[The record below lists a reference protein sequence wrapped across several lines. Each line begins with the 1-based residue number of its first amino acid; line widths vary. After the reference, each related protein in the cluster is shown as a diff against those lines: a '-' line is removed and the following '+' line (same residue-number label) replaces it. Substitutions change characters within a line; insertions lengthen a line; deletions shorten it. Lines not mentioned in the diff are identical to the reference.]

1 MEPDGDVEGYEKF
14 FREVEPTLRRV
25 AFLHTGNTDQACDLA
40 QETLVRAWQHWPKV
54 SRHPHPDA
62 WCCTVLHNLARSHW
76 RRAALERSRS
86 TDKSGQTSGPSADH
100 LDIVAALR
108 RLSANQQH
116 AIILHDVVGYTAD
129 EIALELHTSPGTV
142 RSWLSRGRET
152 LWHDLADRLP
162 EQAKGGRT

>member
-62 WCCTVLHNLARSHW
+62 WCCTVLHNLARSRW

-108 RLSANQQH
+108 RLPANQQQ

-129 EIALELHTSPGTV
+129 EIAVELHTS
-142 RSWLSRGRET
+142 SWDGAV
-152 LWHDLADRLP
+152 LA
-162 EQAKGGRT
+162 Q

>member
-1 MEPDGDVEGYEKF
+1 VEPNGDVEGYEKF

-25 AFLHTGNTDQACDLA
+25 AFLHTGNIDQACDLA

-62 WCCTVLHNLARSHW
+62 WCCTVLHNLARSRW

-86 TDKSGQTSGPSADH
+86 TDKSGQTSGPNADH

-108 RLSANQQH
+108 RLPANQQQ
-116 AIILHDVVGYTAD
+116 AIILHDIVGYTAD
-129 EIALELHTSPGTV
+129 EIAVELHTSPGTV

-152 LWHDLADRLP
+152 LWHDLGDRLP